1 MLYPIA
7 IEQGDEQQAY
17 GVIVPD
23 IPGCFSAGDT
33 LEEAFQNAK
42 EAIEFHLEGL
52 VEDGEEI
59 PKAKSLE
66 VHKNNPELSG
76 LTLALVEV
84 DITHLLGKSEKI
96 NVFLRNL
103 KPTLKMFKVGFLCVS
118 FYTKCFVYYAYYAE
132 YLFFAQRQH
141 SSHALFVCSS
151 SLFICKLFPV
161 FDRLL
166 NTH

>member
-96 NVFLRNL
+96 NVTLPSLLIRRIDEFVASHPNYKTRSSFLAQVASE
-103 KPTLKMFKVGFLCVS
+103 KI
-118 FYTKCFVYYAYYAE
+118 
-132 YLFFAQRQH
+132 FA
-141 SSHALFVCSS
+141 
-151 SLFICKLFPV
+151 
-161 FDRLL
+161 
-166 NTH
+166 

>member
-96 NVFLRNL
+96 NV
-103 KPTLKMFKVGFLCVS
+103 TLPSLLIRRIDEFVASHPNYKTRSGFLAQVAS
-118 FYTKCFVYYAYYAE
+118 EKI
-132 YLFFAQRQH
+132 FA
-141 SSHALFVCSS
+141 
-151 SLFICKLFPV
+151 
-161 FDRLL
+161 
-166 NTH
+166 